1 MNWMLDLFRAS
12 QLKHENHV
20 LTDDAVLHAV
30 NLGAM
35 IHNLLASY
43 QQGIESG
50 DFDPYRRKLYEL
62 SVEFH
67 RQEVRDAR
75 ENMRLEW
82 VRRARAR
89 NSDV

>member
-12 QLKHENHV
+12 QLRQEHV
-20 LTDDAVLHAV
+20 LSDDAVMHAV

-35 IHNLLASY
+35 VHNLLAAY
-43 QQGIESG
+43 QAGIESG
-50 DFDPYRRKLYEL
+50 DFDPYRRKLYDL

-67 RQEVRDAR
+67 REEVRDAR

-82 VRRARAR
+82 VRRVESRE